1 MINEKEIKYL
11 ERIKQLEEENR
22 LLKHRILSNML
33 SDNTEITRLNF
44 KIDELEKSV
53 KFWKQKVYL
62 FRVKEKLKFI
72 HNLKFSDLFNIYD

>member
-53 KFWKQKVYL
+53 EFWKQKVYL
-62 FRVKEKLKFI
+62 FRVKEKL
-72 HNLKFSDLFNIYD
+72 NILSR

>member
-53 KFWKQKVYL
+53 EFWKQKVYL
-62 FRVKEKLKFI
+62 FRVKEKLKF
-72 HNLKFSDLFNIYD
+72 N

>member
-11 ERIKQLEEENR
+11 EKMKQLEEENR
-22 LLKHRILSNML
+22 LLKHRILLNML

-53 KFWKQKVYL
+53 EFWKQKVYL
-62 FRVKEKLKFI
+62 FRVKEKLKF
-72 HNLKFSDLFNIYD
+72 N

>member
-11 ERIKQLEEENR
+11 KRIKQLEEENR
-22 LLKHRILSNML
+22 LLKYRILSNIL

-53 KFWKQKVYL
+53 EYWKDKVYL
-62 FRVKEKLKFI
+62 LEQKK
-72 HNLKFSDLFNIYD
+72 N

>member
-11 ERIKQLEEENR
+11 EKIKQLEEENR

-53 KFWKQKVYL
+53 EFWKQKVYL
-62 FRVKEKLKFI
+62 FRVKEKLKF
-72 HNLKFSDLFNIYD
+72 N